1 LFAHITH
8 RRIDLKKARSSL
20 VIIGALAMITFALVA
35 GVLATAQK
43 KMPVVVAVRALEA
56 GTKLSLADVQVVEV
70 HTGAVLESAFETVE
84 DVTGLVITVQ
94 RLPGDQVTADM
105 VGDAAQNAMA
115 QALDPD
121 HRAVAVHVDQASGLA
136 GLLRPGDTVSAVGIV
151 DPSTLGGLGYQRAT
165 GAGAKVLLSGLK
177 VLFVPYEF
185 RYREL
190 NPEDSGNLLSPVMAS
205 SEGREKGVVVL
216 SVPVQPITIT
226 WEISAAVPAATDVRP
241 SGTTSPT
248 VGASGTTTETILIG
262 APTPTA
268 SETTPDANPALRV
281 SPVEMLALLDSQAQV
296 YLVMEPT
303 SKSDDVQTP
312 GVYLVDL
319 LPDVATAPET
329 DEPETVFV
337 GGQR

>member
-1 LFAHITH
+1 
-8 RRIDLKKARSSL
+8 LKKARSSL
-20 VIIGALAMITFALVA
+20 VIIGALALITFALVA
-35 GVLATAQK
+35 GVLAAAQK
-43 KMPVVVAVRALEA
+43 KAPVVVAARALEA
-56 GTKLSLADVQVVEV
+56 GTKLSLADVEVVQV
-70 HTGAVLESAFETVE
+70 HAGAVLEGAFETPE
-84 DVTGLVITVQ
+84 DVVGWVITVQ

-105 VGDAAQNAMA
+105 VGDAAQNALA
-115 QALDPD
+115 RALDPD

-190 NPEDSGNLLSPVMAS
+190 NTEDSGNMMSPVMS
-205 SEGREKGVVVL
+205 SSSDREKGVIVL
-216 SVPVQPITIT
+216 SVPVQPITVT
-226 WEISAAVPAATDVRP
+226 WQISTAVPVVPDVRP
-241 SGTTSPT
+241 SGTT
-248 VGASGTTTETILIG
+248 TETVLVG

-268 SETTPDANPALRV
+268 SEVVPDANPVLRV
-281 SPVEMLALLDSQAQV
+281 SPVELIALLDSQAQI
-296 YLVMEPT
+296 YLVMEPA
-303 SKSDDVQTP
+303 SKGDEVGTP

-319 LPDVATAPET
+319 LPDVAAAPAT